1 VRGDALPGA
10 RAAQAIAGIGAV
22 GFGLSLVLYLR
33 AQALIGA
40 ARTASVFAAAPFVG
54 SVVALALGEPW
65 PGTAFAAAA
74 VLMIAGVWLHA
85 SERHGH
91 RHHHHP
97 IRHEHLHTH
106 DDGHHTHS
114 HDPMPP
120 GPHSHVHEHEEITHE
135 HEHGEDL
142 HHRHHDH

>member
-1 VRGDALPGA
+1 MGDALPGA
-10 RAAQAIAGIGAV
+10 RAALAIAGIGAV

-106 DDGHHTHS
+106 DEHHQHP
-114 HDPMPP
+114 HRGDEGPE
-120 GPHSHVHEHEEITHE
+120 PHSHPHHHDPLDHEHPHAS
-135 HEHGEDL
+135 DA
-142 HHRHHDH
+142 HHRHKH